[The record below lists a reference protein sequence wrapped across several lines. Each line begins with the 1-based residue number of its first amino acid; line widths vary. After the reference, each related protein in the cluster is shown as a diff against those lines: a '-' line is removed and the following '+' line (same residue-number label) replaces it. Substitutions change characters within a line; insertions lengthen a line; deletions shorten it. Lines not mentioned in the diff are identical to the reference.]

1 MVPYQARLDERL
13 SAAMVAPDTET
24 RMLLA
29 IYLHGDAT
37 LEELKNAVRNV
48 ASRVD
53 SLSDHPLTSEVL
65 LALYGHGAGAATE
78 ADLRR
83 LFEDLFRASRP

>member
-1 MVPYQARLDERL
+1 ML
-13 SAAMVAPDTET
+13 APDTET

-29 IYLHGDAT
+29 MYLQGDAT
-37 LEELKNAVRNV
+37 LEGLEGAVTNV

-53 SLSDHPLTSEVL
+53 SLSEYPLTSEVL
-65 LALYGHGAGAATE
+65 LALYGHLVGAATE

-83 LFEDLFRASRP
+83 RFQDLFRASRL